1 MTPFSLVGAYQLFG
15 VTFQLPCRWRQY
27 FPPKLSKLSTNP
39 RAVTTTVYKNIK
51 TETLLMYVN
60 FYYIINL
67 LYFRAPSDCFVPS
80 TWQNQFPIPYKA
92 TAEIIVVLKLSIPRI
107 LAVNLFVLFQLNAHN
122 TLNTRTY
129 VYRGTAVAQWLRR
142 CATNRKVAG
151 SIAECVIGIF
161 HWHNHS
167 DRTMALWSTQPAT
180 EISTKS
186 IFWG

>member
-1 MTPFSLVGAYQLFG
+1 MEAV
-15 VTFQLPCRWRQY
+15 

-39 RAVTTTVYKNIK
+39 RGVTTTVYKNIK

-107 LAVNLFVLFQLNAHN
+107 LAVNLFVLFRLNAHN
-122 TLNTRTY
+122 ILNTNIYHILPPTY
-129 VYRGTAVAQWLRR
+129 FGVCYTIFRETIALLAVKLYVF
-142 CATNRKVAG
+142 CTVFTVG
-151 SIAECVIGIF
+151 CVTKCKIHPVIF
-161 HWHNHS
+161 LIY
-167 DRTMALWSTQPAT
+167 DAVIMFKTMCYFVLLYL
-180 EISTKS
+180 
-186 IFWG
+186 